1 MLRATIYLD
10 LDRDYVLSEISDRSE
25 RPFLVTQCE
34 VIDGESIKF
43 VIDAGDHCDGIEGR
57 LRASEAVHAVERV
70 GEKELLITKR
80 SSGALPIIR
89 KNHGM
94 LQRMSKFE
102 GTTRVF
108 DVVVFRRADLKA
120 IIADLRELG
129 SVHLEKL
136 KPFSTPSTPL
146 SARQAEVLSLALEAG
161 YYDWPRRTDAQTLA
175 GRLGICHSTLLEHL
189 RKAEKKLLSEALAD
203 ASIAAS
209 PRSADRPPVE
219 DAR

>member
-10 LDRDYVLSEISDRSE
+10 LDRDYVLSRISERSD

-34 VIDGESIKF
+34 VIDDEYIRF
-43 VIDAGDHCDGIEGR
+43 VIDAGDHRDEIEGA
-57 LRASEAVHAVERV
+57 LLASDAVRDVERV
-70 GEKELLITKR
+70 GDGELLITKR

-89 KNHGM
+89 ENHGM

-120 IIADLRELG
+120 IIADLRALG
-129 SVHLEKL
+129 RVRLAKL
-136 KPFSTPSTPL
+136 KPFSTPETPL
-146 SARQAEVLSLALEAG
+146 SPRQTEVLSLALEAG

-175 GRLGICHSTLLEHL
+175 ARLGISHSTLLEHL
-189 RKAEKKLLSEALAD
+189 RKAEKKMLSEALAG
-203 ASIAAS
+203 ASVAAS
-209 PRSADRPPVE
+209 HGPAAPNVAG